1 MEKKS
6 EKKKIW
12 IDILLIFIAMATS
25 FLIRLPSISISGVSE
40 EERSEY
46 FSEEETPFLKDMDSY
61 HFLKKTKIILGEDDG
76 NLQKFDNGLPVVTA
90 GIFRFLNLFFE
101 VSVEQIAGLIGPIIF
116 MLSCIPA
123 YIFVRRKTNRVGGFL
138 AALLVGI
145 MPALVVANEFL
156 IFDTDI
162 LNSVLA
168 LTLALLFVLAIEA
181 KTRKRRILYIIFA
194 TLVFVILG
202 FSWHSASVYYYLF
215 IIVSIG
221 MLVYIL
227 IREKFRLKDFFQRP
241 EAKVIETFL
250 VSFSL
255 AFFALLFSGFLKDNL
270 KVFGANEGNN
280 LYPESSEFVQEL
292 TVLPIVEGE
301 KITDFFLVL
310 KNGNMNVLGGV
321 GLVALAILSAI
332 YLIILGVLSVRKSD
346 EETNKVFARKELVFS
361 GILLVVWFL
370 GAMVSLSKGIRFT
383 KIATL
388 PVCLLSGIGLG
399 LIWEYFKESIKGKIG
414 FLILVA
420 VTVLP
425 SFGAITASFVSKP
438 SVDKAL
444 EKTANSV
451 LDFGDDY
458 VLATWWDTGYYFE
471 YKGSDVLVDA
481 GTASGGEMFWIGMAF
496 STDDPKLS
504 AGIFKMLAVDGLELY
519 APRKAIEMADGNYT
533 KGVEMLKEILPLEKE
548 EARKTLQKKSS
559 FSEEDISELLS
570 FSHPEE
576 SKKIAVV
583 ISDDMMNKSYS
594 IFYYGMFDLE
604 KGESGYQAFDF
615 ERVNN
620 SILYRLYNEK
630 DDFSEFQFKK
640 KIDDRLE
647 VYGSRIWVIE

>member
-1 MEKKS
+1 MEEKS

-46 FSEEETPFLKDMDSY
+46 FSEEGAPFLKDMDSY

-90 GIFRFLNLFFE
+90 GTFRFLNLFFE
-101 VSVEQIAGLIGPIIF
+101 VSVEQVAGLIGPIIF

-215 IIVSIG
+215 IIASIG

-227 IREKFRLKDFFQRP
+227 IREKFRLKDFFRRP
-241 EAKVIETFL
+241 EAKVIGAFL

-301 KITDFFLVL
+301 KITDFFSVL

-321 GLVALAILSAI
+321 GLVALAILLAI

-346 EETNKVFARKELVFS
+346 EETNKVFARKELIFS

-496 STDDPKLS
+496 SADDPKLS
-504 AGIFKMLAVDGLELY
+504 AGIFKMLSVDYLELS
-519 APRKAIEMADGNYT
+519 APKKATEMTGGDLNKA
-533 KGVEMLKEILPLEKE
+533 VEMLKDILVLDREEAKKTLEEDYGFLEK
-548 EARKTLQKKSS
+548 
-559 FSEEDISELLS
+559 DVDELLYY
-570 FSHPEE
+570 SHPEN
-576 SKKIAVV
+576 SRKIAVV
-583 ISDDMMNKSYS
+583 VTEEMVDSSDG
-594 IFYYGMFDLE
+594 IFYYGFFNLE
-604 KGESGYQAFDF
+604 KGESEYDVFDF
-615 ERVNN
+615 DKVNN
-620 SILYRLYNEK
+620 SMLFRLYNSKENIGEFVFREK
-630 DDFSEFQFKK
+630 TEDKLSEFGS
-640 KIDDRLE
+640 KI
-647 VYGSRIWVIE
+647 WTIE